1 MAITKKKP
9 TKKKATKK
17 PTQVKKVKEKVEV
30 IEDILPENRT
40 YRVPIFL
47 KKEPIAKDIHV
58 ANIFY
63 RTESNQT
70 ELQVINSMH
79 SAKLS
84 KLFDD
89 DGVTVFNKLGVSQ
102 SFQRSVNPKDWVKNI
117 PNSEE
122 YSGNPY
128 IAYEVIE
135 TYET

>member
-1 MAITKKKP
+1 M
-9 TKKKATKK
+9 KA
-17 PTQVKKVKEKVEV
+17 KVEV
-30 IEDILPENRT
+30 VEEELPEIRT
-40 YRVPIFL
+40 YTVPVFL
-47 KKEPIAKDIHV
+47 KKEPLAKDIHV

-89 DGVTVFNKLGVSQ
+89 DGVTVFNKLGMSQ
-102 SFQRSVNPKDWVKNI
+102 SFQRSVKPKDWVKNI

-135 TYET
+135 SYEA

>member
-1 MAITKKKP
+1 MAILKKKS

-17 PTQVKKVKEKVEV
+17 PTQVKKVKAKVEV
-30 IEDILPENRT
+30 VEEELPEIRT
-40 YRVPIFL
+40 YTVPVFL
-47 KKEPIAKDIHV
+47 KKEPLAKDIHV

-89 DGVTVFNKLGVSQ
+89 DGVTVFNKLGMSQ
-102 SFQRSVNPKDWVKNI
+102 SFQRSVKPKDWVKNI
-117 PNSEE
+117 PNSEQ

-135 TYET
+135 SYEA

>member
-1 MAITKKKP
+1 MAILKKKP
-9 TKKKATKK
+9 TKKKASKK
-17 PTQVKKVKEKVEV
+17 PIQVKKVEVVE
-30 IEDILPENRT
+30 EELPEIRT
-40 YRVPIFL
+40 YLVPVFL
-47 KKEPIAKDIHV
+47 KKEPLAKDIHV

-70 ELQVINSMH
+70 ELQVIDSMH

-102 SFQRSVNPKDWVKNI
+102 SFQRSVKPKDWVKNI

-135 TYET
+135 TYEA

>member
-1 MAITKKKP
+1 MAILKKKP
-9 TKKKATKK
+9 TKKKASKK
-17 PTQVKKVKEKVEV
+17 PIQVKKVEIVE
-30 IEDILPENRT
+30 EELPEIRT
-40 YRVPIFL
+40 YLVPVFL
-47 KKEPIAKDIHV
+47 KKEPLAKDIHV

-70 ELQVINSMH
+70 ELQVIDSMH

-102 SFQRSVNPKDWVKNI
+102 SFQRSVKPKDWIKNI
-117 PNSEE
+117 PNSEQ
-122 YSGNPY
+122 YSGKPY

-135 TYET
+135 TYEA